1 MRMNMDPLTPATST
15 LSPAVS
21 HIAETAALLA
31 TSFRERSPASKNDG
45 VEGERESTNS
55 RRRQE
60 QATVRWVL
68 AAPTR
73 LRAMLE
79 AGGEE
84 EEEEAVKEWTEVQQL
99 LGKWDGVAG
108 VEELKITCMKV
119 MGEGKS
125 NSS

>member
-1 MRMNMDPLTPATST
+1 MDPLTPATST

-31 TSFRERSPASKNDG
+31 TAFRDRSA
-45 VEGERESTNS
+45 ESTVDEKGVDGGEEEEESRNA

-73 LRAMLE
+73 LKELVRA
-79 AGGEE
+79 GEE
-84 EEEEAVKEWTEVQQL
+84 EKAVEEWAEVQRL
-99 LGKWDGVAG
+99 LGKWEGVAG
-108 VEELKITCMKV
+108 VEELKNNCV
-119 MGEGKS
+119 EVFREGRS
-125 NSS
+125 NLN

>member
-1 MRMNMDPLTPATST
+1 MRMHMDPLTPATST

-31 TSFRERSPASKNDG
+31 TSFRDRSSASNIQG
-45 VEGERESTNS
+45 VEGERESKNS
-55 RRRQE
+55 RKRQE

-79 AGGEE
+79 AGD
-84 EEEEAVKEWTEVQQL
+84 EEEAAKEWTEVQRL
-99 LGKWDGVAG
+99 LGKWEGVAG
-108 VEELKITCMKV
+108 VEELRSMCMKV
-119 MGEGKS
+119 MSEGKS